1 MAGVD
6 GPGRSLQA
14 VASASVLGAAQVAG
28 SAAAADG
35 ALEAGEQVT
44 EGSSGA
50 VHHAA
55 CSVPTTA
62 SAVACIIVS
71 TSRPG
76 GSAEAVA
83 SPAGLPSSS
92 CADGGSSARGS
103 LGVFGGGATLLCNL
117 GRRSG
122 EGLVSDDLATAHATR
137 PAVAREGWAAAIG
150 EVGAPLR
157 LRPRVMGRGQV
168 GEDSPSI
175 ERVEPWELSATAGE
189 AVGKGLF
196 GAPSACSSALGA
208 GAPASDN
215 SPPCAV
221 ASPVAGA
228 KIGAAQ
234 SSSRLMS

>member
-6 GPGRSLQA
+6 
-14 VASASVLGAAQVAG
+14 V
-28 SAAAADG
+28 
-35 ALEAGEQVT
+35 
-44 EGSSGA
+44 
-50 VHHAA
+50 
-55 CSVPTTA
+55 
-62 SAVACIIVS
+62 
-71 TSRPG
+71 
-76 GSAEAVA
+76 
-83 SPAGLPSSS
+83 
-92 CADGGSSARGS
+92 
-103 LGVFGGGATLLCNL
+103 

-122 EGLVSDDLATAHATR
+122 EGLVSDGLVTAHATR
-137 PAVAREGWAAAIG
+137 PAVAKEGWAAAIG

-189 AVGKGLF
+189 PVGEGLS

-208 GAPASDN
+208 GVLASDN
-215 SPPCAV
+215 SPPCAA

-234 SSSRLMS
+234 SSSRLIS